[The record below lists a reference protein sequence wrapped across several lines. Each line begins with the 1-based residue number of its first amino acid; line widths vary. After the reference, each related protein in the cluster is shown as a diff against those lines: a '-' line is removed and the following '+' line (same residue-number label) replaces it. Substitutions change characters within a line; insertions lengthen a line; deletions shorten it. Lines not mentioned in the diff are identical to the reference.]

1 MKIYFAGPLFTPYV
15 RQFISDHAQI
25 LRDNGIEP
33 FVPHESFRP
42 EVTDQMV
49 ESLIQKGL
57 LTKEALQQKPAV
69 KLVADLVRAGTVGRG
84 ELGLAPVTPQVIF
97 EKDLGG
103 LAASNAVVAL
113 LDGTQVD
120 DGTACEIGIFHGL
133 MREDPSKKGIIGFLT
148 DFRALRNVE
157 NGYGINFF
165 VLGVIEEGGMIL
177 DNFEDVVKQLKV
189 WDAEL

>member
-42 EVTDQMV
+42 EVTDQML
-49 ESLIQKGL
+49 ESLIQQGL
-57 LTKEALQQKPAV
+57 LTREALQQKPAV
-69 KLVADLVRAGTVGRG
+69 QLVADLVRAGTVGRG

-103 LAASNAVVAL
+103 LASSNAVVAI

-133 MREDPSKKGIIGFLT
+133 MRKDPSKKGVIGYLT
-148 DFRALRNVE
+148 DFRALRNAE
-157 NGYGINFF
+157 KGFGLNHF

-177 DNFEDVVKQLKV
+177 DNFEDVIKQLKA

>member
-49 ESLIQKGL
+49 ESLMQKGL

-148 DFRALRNVE
+148 DFRALRNAK
-157 NGYGINFF
+157 NGYGINVF

-177 DNFEDVVKQLKV
+177 DNFEDVIRQIKA